1 MRAKTCAN
9 LNQQGIKRQKGD
21 KQNEKTSIYCI
32 VGDGITSCA
41 RPAFR
46 RSDHDWRR
54 RSRVRI
60 SGVPIRLLPVRLQ
73 WILPILSVRVLL
85 WAVILLVQWASL
97 LSPPPS
103 LSLLSV
109 LS

>member
-1 MRAKTCAN
+1 MRGKTCAN
-9 LNQQGIKRQKGD
+9 LNRA
-21 KQNEKTSIYCI
+21 KQHERGKENEKTSIHCI
-32 VGDGITSCA
+32 GGDGITSCA

-73 WILPILSVRVLL
+73 WILPILSVPILL
-85 WAVILLVQWASL
+85 WAVILLVQRTPL
-97 LSPPPS
+97 LPPPPS
-103 LSLLSV
+103 SSLLSV